1 MIQPEN
7 GIAPP
12 APDEPTRTDSDTSEL
27 TDTDN
32 SAAANQTQAEKRW
45 ADLFKKA
52 EAEKPVIEDKTK
64 YVVFAPHILA
74 IMKTLEDM
82 KKQLV
87 KLTTTCE
94 EQQVVI
100 ANQSDMLRE
109 IHSKLTVANTGVEEN
124 KAPDSDL
131 HPLQLDADA
140 KKQALVSQEIADI
153 NSRIIT
159 ADESLAKELQRQEFQ
174 TPANVEKKVSFQTP
188 KLKERE
194 VTARDASTFF
204 SGEKSSLNDKNN

>member
-52 EAEKPVIEDKTK
+52 EVEKPVIEDKTK

-140 KKQALVSQEIADI
+140 KKQRRSIFPTRATRNPRFGPYGPGEQFAPGCPRTAFLHTASPQGLVYRAC
-153 NSRIIT
+153 RLRRT
-159 ADESLAKELQRQEFQ
+159 CGFPQR
-174 TPANVEKKVSFQTP
+174 
-188 KLKERE
+188 R
-194 VTARDASTFF
+194 
-204 SGEKSSLNDKNN
+204 SGG